1 MTNLS
6 VALIARDRAAI
17 LPQCLACA
25 SQVSDDVVIV
35 TNADHK
41 FINYSDQKNYA
52 VSKCKHDWIL
62 SLDADEW
69 LSSGLIQEISNLKFQ
84 TSNYSAYSMPR
95 LNYIFGKPIYHSD
108 WSPESDRHVWL
119 FRKSKSTWVNAV
131 HEQVKVN
138 GQIGNLVHPKIHQN
152 YQTVEQFLV
161 KMNDYTSFEAQN
173 RKFAFPLVFM
183 YPVWKFVRHYFVF
196 MGFLDGWHG
205 LFLSYLQA
213 IYGLQIYVK
222 AWQKTKSS

>member
-17 LPQCLACA
+17 LPQCLESAHKI
-25 SQVSDDVVIV
+25 SDDVVIV

-52 VSKCKHDWIL
+52 AAKCKHDWIL
-62 SLDADEW
+62 SLDDDES
-69 LSSGLIQEISNLKFQ
+69 LSPELIEEINNLDFFC
-84 TSNYSAYSMPR
+84 TAYSMPR
-95 LNYIFGKPIYHSD
+95 LNFIFGKPIYHSD

-119 FRKSKSTWVNAV
+119 FRKSKSVWVNAV

-138 GQIGNLVHPKIHQN
+138 GPIGRLNRPKIHQN

-161 KMNDYTSFEAQN
+161 KMNDYTSFEAQKRSFN
-173 RKFAFPLVFM
+173 WFLLFA
-183 YPVWKFVRHYFVF
+183 YPVWKFVRHYIVF
-196 MGFLDGWHG
+196 SGFLDGWHG

-213 IYGLQIYVK
+213 IYGLEVYVK
-222 AWQKTKSS
+222 AWQKKNIS